1 MKLSALEGREESR
14 VGRRGSQI
22 RWTEREVREMGSMRK
37 IQYAGSELYGPHAR
51 PREKS
56 PETEGG
62 PSSAALG
69 INALAN
75 GKLS

>member
-1 MKLSALEGREESR
+1 MKLSALEGREESHTR
-14 VGRRGSQI
+14 RRGSQK
-22 RWTEREVREMGSMRK
+22 RWTGRRVREMESMRK

-62 PSSAALG
+62 PSSAALS
-69 INALAN
+69 INALAS
-75 GKLS
+75 GKLK

>member
-1 MKLSALEGREESR
+1 MKLSTLEGREESR
-14 VGRRGSQI
+14 AGRRGSQI

-62 PSSAALG
+62 PG
-69 INALAN
+69 
-75 GKLS
+75 G